1 MGFLF
6 VFRMVYTPFNETP
19 AKGNIMF
26 ILVPKKN
33 DPLTVVVKGDQWG
46 AFGTPGSI
54 YHQKLYTLLV
64 KKGGIAESVTDG
76 TYHFN
81 IKYGR
86 FFAIYITLIKIE
98 D

>member
-1 MGFLF
+1 
-6 VFRMVYTPFNETP
+6 
-19 AKGNIMF
+19 MF

-33 DPLTVVVKGDQWG
+33 DPLTVVVNGDRWD
-46 AFGTPGSI
+46 ALGTPGSL

-64 KKGGIAESVTDG
+64 KKGGIHESVPDG

-86 FFAIYITLIKIE
+86 FFVIYVTLIKV
-98 D
+98 DD